1 MSPVTSQLSYLCWE
15 SKDVLSLFGKPE
27 GGKSGQLRAP
37 HFLTG
42 RSSIGNGWGTES
54 AAENY
59 TACRRK
65 LIGKGEN
72 VR

>member
-1 MSPVTSQLSYLCWE
+1 MFSQYSKLTYLCNE

-42 RSSIGNGWGTES
+42 RSSTGNGRGTES
-54 AAENY
+54 AAEKY
-59 TACRRK
+59 TAIWFCHV
-65 LIGKGEN
+65 
-72 VR
+72 VRVKT